1 MESTK
6 IRIPAENQSRIVMP
20 TNATVG
26 VLACAWTGAPV
37 RKHVAVS
44 FTGDVSGVPVW
55 SPPIC

>member
-6 IRIPAENQSRIVMP
+6 TRIPAVNQPRIVMP
-20 TNATVG
+20 TTAAFG
-26 VLACAWTGAPV
+26 VLACAWTDVPV

-44 FTGDVSGVPVW
+44 FTGGASGVPVW

>member
-6 IRIPAENQSRIVMP
+6 IRITAENQSRIVMP

-26 VLACAWTGAPV
+26 VLACAWADMPV

-44 FTGDVSGVPVW
+44 FTGGASGVPVW